1 MTKEKALAATH
12 SHEHE
17 PVETGFFAGRLL
29 YRDGLILVVDKPAGY
44 VVHAKPGT
52 AAGPSV
58 LEHYFCEL
66 QFGLPNRPALA
77 HRLDRD
83 TTGCLILGRHAKAL
97 RRVGQLLQTGKI
109 TKTYWT
115 LCRGVAEARSGTID
129 SPLVKRNQRGS
140 WRIELANEIDIDAGC
155 AKAAA
160 TTYRTL
166 AANDG
171 MSLLECRPK
180 TGRTHQL
187 RVHLASI
194 GLPILGDPK
203 YGNLIAT
210 DRVGPIMLHARALT
224 IPLYPNK
231 APIRV
236 AAPVPD
242 LMARLVRDLA
252 PDLLDTD
259 D

>member
-1 MTKEKALAATH
+1 LAAIH
-12 SHEHE
+12 SHEHQ
-17 PVETGFFAGRLL
+17 PGETGFFDGRVL

-44 VVHAKPGT
+44 AVHAKPGT
-52 AAGPSV
+52 PAGPSV
-58 LEHYFCEL
+58 LEHYFSEL
-66 QFGLPNRPALA
+66 QFGLPSPPALA

-97 RRVGQLLQTGKI
+97 RRVGQLLQAGKI
-109 TKTYWT
+109 TKTYWA
-115 LCRGVAEARSGTID
+115 LCRGVAQARSGTID
-129 SPLVKRNQRGS
+129 SPLVKRKHRAS
-140 WRIELANEIDIDAGC
+140 WRVELANEIDIDAGC
-155 AKAAA
+155 AKTAA

-166 AANDG
+166 AANDS
-171 MSLLECRPK
+171 MSLIECRPK

-203 YGNLIAT
+203 YGDLIAT
-210 DRVGPIMLHARALT
+210 DRAGPIMLHASALT

-231 APIRV
+231 PPIRV
-236 AAPVPD
+236 TAPVPE
-242 LMARLVRDLA
+242 LMARLVRRLA
-252 PDLLDTD
+252 PDLLDPD